1 MPSTRCSQRR
11 DLRPHFQRCR
21 ALVFVESPCG
31 GRQHRASAA
40 SASSML
46 VRATGSGLL
55 ATALLA
61 SNGAVH
67 RPVVRFRQSLRCLAD
82 SDPAA
87 SDSAGNRDGADG
99 LTMGDMLA
107 AIASRQQGE
116 LPLED
121 LVDETRGSIDAMLEF
136 GSDELDEIAYEVRP
150 RPDRL
155 RAAARSGSETSVPAP
170 LRPCAPAPLRPMR
183 PMRPCA
189 PCAPA
194 PLAPR
199 CRRRSAPRRSS
210 PPTCGPSSATRAA
223 RRPKGASRP
232 SRHVHVL

>member
-1 MPSTRCSQRR
+1 
-11 DLRPHFQRCR
+11 
-21 ALVFVESPCG
+21 
-31 GRQHRASAA
+31 
-40 SASSML
+40 ML
-46 VRATGSGLL
+46 VRATGSGLI

-61 SNGAVH
+61 SNGAIH

-136 GSDELDEIAYEVRP
+136 GSDELDEIEYEV
-150 RPDRL
+150 RL
-155 RAAARSGSETSVPAP
+155 RAAAPYVARSGSETSVPAP
-170 LRPCAPAPLRPMR
+170 LRPCAPAPHAPHAPLRPLR
-183 PMRPCA
+183 PGA
-189 PCAPA
+189 DDA
-194 PLAPR
+194 L
-199 CRRRSAPRRSS
+199 RRA
-210 PPTCGPSSATRAA
+210 AA
-223 RRPKGASRP
+223 RRRPAVRPAQREQHGGRKAHRGRAGMCMCYRQLGVASRLWWND
-232 SRHVHVL
+232 STVHLLYCTVLY

>member
-1 MPSTRCSQRR
+1 M
-11 DLRPHFQRCR
+11 
-21 ALVFVESPCG
+21 
-31 GRQHRASAA
+31 
-40 SASSML
+40 
-46 VRATGSGLL
+46 L

-136 GSDELDEIAYEVRP
+136 GSDELDEIEYEVRLRQLLP
-150 RPDRL
+150 TLPAAEARRASLRPC
-155 RAAARSGSETSVPAP
+155 VPAP
-170 LRPCAPAPLRPMR
+170 LR

-189 PCAPA
+189 PCAPVPTLCAA
-194 PLAPR
+194 PQLAADLR
-199 CRRRSAPRRSS
+199 SVQRNASSTAAERRIEAEQA
-210 PPTCGPSSATRAA
+210 CAHAIDSSASQAGCGGTI
-223 RRPKGASRP
+223 
-232 SRHVHVL
+232 